1 MKIYPTFGDFS
12 KNYESYPSDSDKAQD
27 ISGGM
32 LNPDTVRVYIHKD
45 GGYLERLKDG
55 RFYCHIERDDIV
67 DENLTAVQWYL
78 WDWVCGEYGY
88 ERGEKP
94 ITNKPTKPITKKP
107 KTLDKLVDVLTT
119 FCDEE
124 SLEFMCADDLLHTC
138 WHELDNDQRKIL
150 SLYSELFTVVA
161 SREGK
166 S

>member
-12 KNYESYPSDSDKAQD
+12 RNYESHPSDSDKAQN

-45 GGYLERLKDG
+45 GGFLEELKDG

-67 DENLTAVQWYL
+67 HENLAVVQWYL

-88 ERGEKP
+88 EKGAKP
-94 ITNKPTKPITKKP
+94 ITNKPTS
-107 KTLDKLVDVLTT
+107 LDKLVNFLTT
-119 FCDEE
+119 FCNEE
-124 SLEFMCADDLLHTC
+124 GLEHMCADDLLHTSNN
-138 WHELDNDQRKIL
+138 LNDYQRSTL
-150 SLYSELFTVVA
+150 SLYSQLFTVVA
-161 SREGK
+161 SREGE

>member
-12 KNYESYPSDSDKAQD
+12 RNYESHPSDSDKAQN

-32 LNPDTVRVYIHKD
+32 LNPDTVRVYIHKE
-45 GGYLERLKDG
+45 GGFLEELKDG

-67 DENLTAVQWYL
+67 HENLAVVQWYL

-107 KTLDKLVDVLTT
+107 TTLDKLVDVLTT

-138 WHELDNDQRKIL
+138 WHDLNDDQRKIL

>member
-12 KNYESYPSDSDKAQD
+12 RNYESHPSDSDKAQN

-32 LNPDTVRVYIHKD
+32 LNPDTVRVYIHKE
-45 GGYLERLKDG
+45 GGFLEELKDG

-67 DENLTAVQWYL
+67 HENLAVVQWYL

-107 KTLDKLVDVLTT
+107 TTLDKLVDVLTT

-138 WHELDNDQRKIL
+138 WHDLNDDQRKIL

-161 SREGK
+161 SREGE

>member
-12 KNYESYPSDSDKAQD
+12 RNYESHPSDSDKAQN

-32 LNPDTVRVYIHKD
+32 LNPDTVRVYIHKE
-45 GGYLERLKDG
+45 GGFLEELKDG

-67 DENLTAVQWYL
+67 HENLAVVQWYL

-107 KTLDKLVDVLTT
+107 TTLDKLVNVLTT

-138 WHELDNDQRKIL
+138 WHDLNDDQRKIL

>member
-12 KNYESYPSDSDKAQD
+12 RNYESHPSDSDKAQN
-27 ISGGM
+27 ISAGM

-45 GGYLERLKDG
+45 GGFLEELKDG

-67 DENLTAVQWYL
+67 HENLAVVQWYL

-107 KTLDKLVDVLTT
+107 TTLDKLVDVLTT

-138 WHELDNDQRKIL
+138 WHDLNDDQRKIL

>member
-1 MKIYPTFGDFS
+1 MCIRDRHIGVYSPLSYFVDSSDLISIS
-12 KNYESYPSDSDKAQD
+12 KELK
-27 ISGGM
+27 
-32 LNPDTVRVYIHKD
+32 
-45 GGYLERLKDG
+45 LKDG

-107 KTLDKLVDVLTT
+107 TTLDKLVDVLTT

-124 SLEFMCADDLLHTC
+124 GLEPMCADDLLHTS
-138 WHELDNDQRKIL
+138 WHELDDDQRKIL

-161 SREGK
+161 SREGE